1 MSMTAHLQTYES
13 STPGCPVQAQD
24 LVAERERIALGLSD
38 SVIQSMF
45 AASLNLHGALA
56 LDASDQVHD
65 RVRAAI
71 GELDRAITVVRTTV
85 FDMAGPGSVNG
96 APAITVTPGRTG
108 PAI

>member
-13 STPGCPVQAQD
+13 VTRGSPVQAED
-24 LVAERERIALGLSD
+24 LAAERERIAVGLND

-56 LDASDQVHD
+56 MEASDQVHD

-85 FDMAGPGSVNG
+85 FDMAAPAPVNG
-96 APAITVTPGRTG
+96 TPAVTVTPGRTG